1 MPVEVGLNP
10 VIRDDKVGAL
20 ATVVDISEPKAAE
33 RKQLPL
39 KSKRAEA

>member
-20 ATVVDISEPKAAE
+20 ATVVDISERKAAE